1 MQSILIILLSSVLL
15 FSCASSKEM
24 AKLKEDLQKKD
35 KAQHNMAVKLAEIL
49 DENNDNK
56 FSLMSIK
63 KECKRLRKDSSALT
77 KAQQKLLE
85 DLMEY
90 QVVNEKL
97 SNNYDELLSNS
108 GNRNQNLIKQ
118 LGEKEQALA
127 EKKRILDEQ
136 SNRLS
141 GLEKALKSREARVSE
156 LESIIDK
163 QDQKVGALKDKL
175 SKALLGFSEGELSV
189 DVKDGKVYVS
199 LSNKLL
205 FKSGSIEV
213 DPKGV
218 TALDKLA
225 TALSSNKDIYVMI
238 EGHTDTDKLVGKS
251 AIKDNWD
258 LSVLRATSIVRIL
271 TKGNRLDPKR
281 VTPAGRGEF
290 IPVASNETTEGKGKN
305 RRTEIII
312 TPDLSELFQLLEA
325 N

>member
-1 MQSILIILLSSVLL
+1 
-15 FSCASSKEM
+15 
-24 AKLKEDLQKKD
+24 LKEDLQKKD

-127 EKKRILDEQ
+127 EKKRLLDEQ
-136 SNRLS
+136 TNSLS
-141 GLEKALKSREARVSE
+141 ELEKALKSREARVSE
-156 LESIIDK
+156 LENIIDK

-213 DPKGV
+213 DPKGI

-271 TKGNRLDPKR
+271 TKGNKLDPKR

-290 IPVASNETTEGKGKN
+290 MPVASNETTEDKGKN

>member
-218 TALDKLA
+218 IALDKLA

-271 TKGNRLDPKR
+271 TKGNKLDPKR

-290 IPVASNETTEGKGKN
+290 T
-305 RRTEIII
+305 R
-312 TPDLSELFQLLEA
+312 
-325 N
+325 

>member
-90 QVVNEKL
+90 QVVNKKL

-127 EKKRILDEQ
+127 EKKRVLDEQ
-136 SNRLS
+136 ANRLS

-225 TALSSNKDIYVMI
+225 TALSSNKDIYVRI

-290 IPVASNETTEGKGKN
+290 IPVASNETTDGKGKN

-312 TPDLSELFQLLEA
+312 TPDLGELFQLLEA

>member
-1 MQSILIILLSSVLL
+1 MRSFTLILISSILF
-15 FSCASSKEM
+15 FSCSSSKEM

-35 KAQHNMAVKLAEIL
+35 KAQQNMAVKLAEVL
-49 DENNDNK
+49 EENNDNK
-56 FSLMSIK
+56 VSLLTIK
-63 KECKRLRKDSSALT
+63 KEFKRLRKDSSNLS
-77 KAQQKLLE
+77 KARQKLLG
-85 DLMEY
+85 DLKEY
-90 QVVNEKL
+90 QLVNEKL

-118 LGEKEQALA
+118 LGEKEQTLA
-127 EKKRILDEQ
+127 EKKRVLDEQ
-136 SNRLS
+136 ANRLS
-141 GLEKALKSREARVSE
+141 ELEIALKSRESRVLE

-213 DPKGV
+213 DPKGI

-225 TALSSNKDIYVMI
+225 TALSSNKEIYVMI
-238 EGHTDTDKLVGKS
+238 EGHTDTDKLAGKS

-290 IPVASNETTEGKGKN
+290 IPVASNETVEGKGKN

-312 TPDLSELFQLLEA
+312 TPDLGELFQLLDA

>member
-1 MQSILIILLSSVLL
+1 MRSISLVLISSILL
-15 FSCASSKEM
+15 FSCTSSKEM
-24 AKLKEDLQKKD
+24 AKLKEDLQKKE
-35 KAQHNMAVKLAEIL
+35 KAQQNMAVKLAEIL

-56 FSLMSIK
+56 LSLMSMK
-63 KECKRLRKDSSALT
+63 REYKRLRKDSASLS
-77 KAQQKLLE
+77 KSHQKLLQ
-85 DLMEY
+85 DLKEY

-127 EKKRILDEQ
+127 EKKRVLDEQ
-136 SNRLS
+136 ANRLNE
-141 GLEKALKSREARVSE
+141 LESALKSRELRVAE
-156 LESIIDK
+156 LENIIEK
-163 QDQKVGALKDKL
+163 QDQSVGALKEKL

-205 FKSGSIEV
+205 FKSGSIVV

-225 TALSSNKDIYVMI
+225 VALSSNKDIYVMI
-238 EGHTDTDKLVGKS
+238 EGHTDTDKIQGKS

-271 TKGNRLDPKR
+271 TKDNRLDPKR
-281 VTPAGRGEF
+281 ITPAGRGEF
-290 IPVASNETTEGKGKN
+290 LPVASNETTEGKGKN

-312 TPDLSELFQLLEA
+312 TPDLGELFQLLEA

>member
-1 MQSILIILLSSVLL
+1 MQSISIILLSSVLL

-35 KAQHNMAVKLAEIL
+35 KAQQNMAVKLAEIL

-90 QVVNEKL
+90 QIVNEKL

-127 EKKRILDEQ
+127 EKKRVLDEQ
-136 SNRLS
+136 ANRLS

-225 TALSSNKDIYVMI
+225 AALSSNKDIYVMI

-290 IPVASNETTEGKGKN
+290 IPVASNETTDGKGKN

-312 TPDLSELFQLLEA
+312 TPDLGELFQLLEA

>member
-35 KAQHNMAVKLAEIL
+35 KAQQNMAVKLAEIL

-63 KECKRLRKDSSALT
+63 KECKRLRKDSSSLT

-127 EKKRILDEQ
+127 EKKRLLDEQ
-136 SNRLS
+136 TNSLS
-141 GLEKALKSREARVSE
+141 ELEKALKSREARVSE
-156 LESIIDK
+156 LENISPSLEPSHAFAEAIKIAPKLKSSEVIIVNSCGDS
-163 QDQKVGALKDKL
+163 LKDKDII
-175 SKALLGFSEGELSV
+175 KQKLGS
-189 DVKDGKVYVS
+189 YV
-199 LSNKLL
+199 
-205 FKSGSIEV
+205 
-213 DPKGV
+213 
-218 TALDKLA
+218 
-225 TALSSNKDIYVMI
+225 
-238 EGHTDTDKLVGKS
+238 
-251 AIKDNWD
+251 
-258 LSVLRATSIVRIL
+258 R
-271 TKGNRLDPKR
+271 
-281 VTPAGRGEF
+281 
-290 IPVASNETTEGKGKN
+290 
-305 RRTEIII
+305 
-312 TPDLSELFQLLEA
+312 
-325 N
+325 

>member
-1 MQSILIILLSSVLL
+1 MRSISLVLISSILL
-15 FSCASSKEM
+15 FSCTSSKEM
-24 AKLKEDLQKKD
+24 AKLKEDLQKKE
-35 KAQHNMAVKLAEIL
+35 KAQQNMAVKLAEIL

-56 FSLMSIK
+56 LSLMSMK
-63 KECKRLRKDSSALT
+63 REYKRLRKDSASLS
-77 KAQQKLLE
+77 KSHQKLLQ
-85 DLMEY
+85 DLKEY

-127 EKKRILDEQ
+127 EKKRVLDEQ
-136 SNRLS
+136 ANRLNE
-141 GLEKALKSREARVSE
+141 LESALKSRELRVAE
-156 LESIIDK
+156 LENIIEK
-163 QDQKVGALKDKL
+163 QDQSVGALKEKL
-175 SKALLGFSEGELSV
+175 SNALLGFSEGELSV

-205 FKSGSIEV
+205 FKSGSIVV

-225 TALSSNKDIYVMI
+225 VALSSNKDIYVMI
-238 EGHTDTDKLVGKS
+238 EGHTDTDKIQGKS

-271 TKGNRLDPKR
+271 TKDNRLDPKR
-281 VTPAGRGEF
+281 ITPAGRGEF
-290 IPVASNETTEGKGKN
+290 LPVASNETTEGKGKN

-312 TPDLSELFQLLEA
+312 TPDLGELFQLLEA

>member
-1 MQSILIILLSSVLL
+1 MLISSILL
-15 FSCASSKEM
+15 FSCTSSKEM
-24 AKLKEDLQKKD
+24 AKLKEDLQKKE
-35 KAQHNMAVKLAEIL
+35 KAQQNMAVKLAEIL

-56 FSLMSIK
+56 LSLMSMK
-63 KECKRLRKDSSALT
+63 REYKRLRKDSASLS
-77 KAQQKLLE
+77 KSHQKLLQ
-85 DLMEY
+85 DLKEY

-127 EKKRILDEQ
+127 EKKRVLDEQ
-136 SNRLS
+136 ANRLNE
-141 GLEKALKSREARVSE
+141 LESALKSRELRVAE
-156 LESIIDK
+156 LENIIEK
-163 QDQKVGALKDKL
+163 QDQSVGALKEKL

-205 FKSGSIEV
+205 FKSGSIVV

-225 TALSSNKDIYVMI
+225 VALSSNKDIYVMI
-238 EGHTDTDKLVGKS
+238 EGHTDTDKIQGKS

-271 TKGNRLDPKR
+271 TKDNRLDPKR
-281 VTPAGRGEF
+281 ITPAGRGEF
-290 IPVASNETTEGKGKN
+290 LPVASNETTEGKGKN

-312 TPDLSELFQLLEA
+312 TPDLGELFQLLEA

>member
-1 MQSILIILLSSVLL
+1 
-15 FSCASSKEM
+15 M
-24 AKLKEDLQKKD
+24 AKLKEDLQKKE
-35 KAQHNMAVKLAEIL
+35 KAQQNMAVKLAEIL

-56 FSLMSIK
+56 LSLMSMK
-63 KECKRLRKDSSALT
+63 REYKRLRKDSASLS
-77 KAQQKLLE
+77 KSHQKLLQ
-85 DLMEY
+85 DLKEY

-127 EKKRILDEQ
+127 EKKRVLDEQ
-136 SNRLS
+136 ANRLNE
-141 GLEKALKSREARVSE
+141 LESALKSRELRVAE
-156 LESIIDK
+156 LESIIEK
-163 QDQKVGALKDKL
+163 QDQSVGALKEKL

-205 FKSGSIEV
+205 FKSGSIVV

-225 TALSSNKDIYVMI
+225 VALSSNKDIYVMI
-238 EGHTDTDKLVGKS
+238 EGHTDTDKIQGKS

-271 TKGNRLDPKR
+271 TKDNRLDPKR
-281 VTPAGRGEF
+281 ITPAGRGEF
-290 IPVASNETTEGKGKN
+290 LPVASNETTEGKGKN

-312 TPDLSELFQLLEA
+312 TPDLGELFQLLEA

>member
-127 EKKRILDEQ
+127 EKKRLLDEQ
-136 SNRLS
+136 TNSLS
-141 GLEKALKSREARVSE
+141 ELEKALKSREARVSE
-156 LESIIDK
+156 LENIIDK

-213 DPKGV
+213 DPKGI

-271 TKGNRLDPKR
+271 TKGNKLDPKR

-290 IPVASNETTEGKGKN
+290 MPVASNETTEDKGKN

-312 TPDLSELFQLLEA
+312 TPDLGELFQLLEA